1 MILPKAVTI
10 LLGVASVF
18 SWSQTVQPV
27 IPIPAPNANGW
38 IKLNRGNNAS
48 DFYTY
53 YTGDIPAKS
62 RKTFPDATFKYSG
75 DTITASGSPTGHIIF
90 KQPFSHYK
98 IRYQIRWPGGLGNCG
113 MLLHIQENDSAMW
126 GQFPRSIESQ
136 GDPGQGMGQIWAIG
150 RVWVTVRAKAG
161 PQYDPASPE
170 IDYGGANDGARM
182 ITGIHG
188 YGQPRPAQLATH
200 DWVIFEADVHG
211 SDSISHS
218 VMGEVQ
224 IKYRN
229 PRVAPRNNANQV
241 EKLLKDGLLG
251 WQSEGASVQYRFIE
265 IKLYPE
271 DPLYK
276 TLYTTGL
283 NQVTIR
289 QKSSTSPLLEFR
301 DGVLRVRASGSE
313 DRQSNSLGQLLL
325 P

>member
-1 MILPKAVTI
+1 M
-10 LLGVASVF
+10 
-18 SWSQTVQPV
+18 
-27 IPIPAPNANGW
+27 
-38 IKLNRGNNAS
+38 NRGNNAS
-48 DFYTY
+48 DFYTF

-62 RKTFPDATFKYSG
+62 RKTFPDATFKYIG
-75 DTITASGSPTGHIIF
+75 DTISVTGSPTGHIIF
-90 KQPFSHYK
+90 KQPFSHYR

-136 GDPGQGMGQIWAIG
+136 GDPNKGMGQIWAIG
-150 RVWVTVRAKAG
+150 RVWVTVHAKSG

-170 IDYGGANDGARM
+170 INYGGADDNSRL

-188 YGQPRPAQLATH
+188 YGQPQPVELRLH
-200 DWVIFEADVHG
+200 DWVSFEADVHG

-229 PRVAPRNNANQV
+229 PRVASRTNANQV

-251 WQSEGASVQYRFIE
+251 WQSEGASVQYRNIE

-289 QKSSTSPLLEFR
+289 EKAHANQGLEFR
-301 DGVLRVRASGSE
+301 DGVLRLWQPGVGG
-313 DRQSNSLGQLLL
+313 QQINSLGQGLL
-325 P
+325 PRP